1 MEKDLDKLFE
11 NLKGSFDTEEPA
23 MEHQKRFLN
32 RLETAKGVTHIS
44 GKRKTLLP
52 PMSIAASIVVLIAV
66 GFGLYTNSPSV
77 DEQVADI
84 SPEVGNTQY
93 YFASLIEEQVKELQ
107 QESNPETQ
115 QIIDDTMSQLQR
127 LEVDYKSLE
136 KNLLDGGN
144 SKILLS
150 AMITNFQTRIDL
162 LKEVLNKIET
172 IKNLKKQ
179 NDANYTI

>member
-1 MEKDLDKLFE
+1 MKNDIDKLFE

-23 MEHQKRFLN
+23 AQHKKRFLN
-32 RLETAKGVTHIS
+32 RLENAQKVTNIS
-44 GKRKTLLP
+44 VKRNYFSRPLA
-52 PMSIAASIVVLIAV
+52 IAASIVVLIAV
-66 GFGLYTNSPSV
+66 GFGVYTNLSSI
-77 DEQVADI
+77 DEQVAAI
-84 SPEVGNTQY
+84 SPEVANTQY

-107 QESNPETQ
+107 QKSTPETQ
-115 QIIDDTMSQLQR
+115 QIIDDTMSQLRR
-127 LEVDYKSLE
+127 LEIDYKSLE
-136 KNLLDGGN
+136 ENLIDGGN